1 MGGGNA
7 QKSKMAR
14 EKNLEKQRAAAKGN
28 LAGLYVL
35 DLMELLIL
43 IIVWYVCRKP
53 VGFKQESHVYSGKI
67 SAVLFFVLYYNP
79 VFVSKIVK

>member
-28 LAGLYVL
+28 FSLSLSSTPHSL
-35 DLMELLIL
+35 NNL
-43 IIVWYVCRKP
+43 
-53 VGFKQESHVYSGKI
+53 
-67 SAVLFFVLYYNP
+67 
-79 VFVSKIVK
+79 VKAFEE